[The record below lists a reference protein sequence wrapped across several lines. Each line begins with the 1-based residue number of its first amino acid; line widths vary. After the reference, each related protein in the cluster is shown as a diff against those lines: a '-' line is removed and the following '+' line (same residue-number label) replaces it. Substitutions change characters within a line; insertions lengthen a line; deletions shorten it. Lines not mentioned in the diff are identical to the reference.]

1 MEKWYSQK
9 RMQALGRKSGNES
22 GSSPT
27 TSACAS
33 IYKTPFSFTDKIAQS
48 QAALKNSL
56 STQEECWSE
65 MKVSILVPAYN
76 EQSTIG
82 LVLRKLLDV
91 PLVNQFNVDKEI
103 IVVDD
108 GSTDET
114 CQRIEAF
121 LENNPA
127 DQDKIHLIRQPRNLG
142 KTAAIATAIKKATGD
157 VMIIQDADLE
167 YDPREIPGVL
177 YPIFENWADVV
188 YGSRFLVKK
197 ASRVLY
203 FYHYVA
209 NKFLTL
215 LSNVLTNR
223 NMSDIETCYKAFRRE
238 VIVPLELTSQGFGM
252 EVEITAMVCKTRART
267 YEVPI
272 SYYGRT
278 YEEGKKIGVRD
289 GIAAIWYILYY
300 NLFHPWTQAG
310 QTYIQTVDDSLKAS
324 HAQKQPGELS
334 SIDPRKS

>member
-1 MEKWYSQK
+1 M
-9 RMQALGRKSGNES
+9 LGGYWCS
-22 GSSPT
+22 
-27 TSACAS
+27 
-33 IYKTPFSFTDKIAQS
+33 
-48 QAALKNSL
+48 
-56 STQEECWSE
+56 

-76 EQSTIG
+76 ELDTIG
-82 LVLRKLLDV
+82 IVLRKLMDV
-91 PLVNQFNVDKEI
+91 ELTDSKNGPQVDKEI

-108 GSTDET
+108 GSNDGTYELL
-114 CQRIEAF
+114 ESF
-121 LENNPA
+121 LEKVPTA
-127 DQDKIHLIRQPRNLG
+127 KSLIRLVRQPRNMG
-142 KTAAIATAIKKATGD
+142 KTAAIAKAIEIASGD

-167 YDPREIPGVL
+167 YDPKEIPGVL
-177 YPIFENWADVV
+177 FPIFENWADVV

-238 VIVPLELTSQGFGM
+238 VIVPMELSSKGFGM
-252 EVEITAMVCKTRART
+252 EVEITAMVCKTIART

-278 YEEGKKIGVRD
+278 YDEGKKIGVWD

-300 NLFHPWTQAG
+300 NLIHPVTGQGQA
-310 QTYIQTVDDSLKAS
+310 YIQTVNRSLRELHS
-324 HAQKQPGELS
+324 RTPPGE
-334 SIDPRKS
+334 IHDPNEI

>member
-1 MEKWYSQK
+1 MPEVYW
-9 RMQALGRKSGNES
+9 
-22 GSSPT
+22 
-27 TSACAS
+27 
-33 IYKTPFSFTDKIAQS
+33 FS
-48 QAALKNSL
+48 
-56 STQEECWSE
+56 

-76 EQSTIG
+76 EQATIG
-82 LVLRKLLDV
+82 TVLGKLLAVELIDKNTA
-91 PLVNQFNVDKEI
+91 PRVDKEI
-103 IVVDD
+103 IIVDD
-108 GSTDET
+108 GSTDGT
-114 CQRIEAF
+114 CRIVDDF
-121 LENNPA
+121 LAKEPSA
-127 DQDKIHLIRQPRNLG
+127 RPIIRLIKQPRNLG
-142 KTAAIATAIKKATGD
+142 KTAAIATAIDAASGD

-177 YPIFENWADVV
+177 YPIFENCADVV

-203 FYHYVA
+203 FYHFVA

-238 VIVPLELTSQGFGM
+238 VIVPLELTSRGFGL

-278 YEEGKKIGVRD
+278 YDEGKKIGVRD

-300 NLFHPWTQAG
+300 NLIHPLTG
-310 QTYIQTVDDSLKAS
+310 QGQSYIQTVNRSLKEMHSKTPAGQF
-324 HAQKQPGELS
+324 HRHDQIQN
-334 SIDPRKS
+334 

>member
-1 MEKWYSQK
+1 
-9 RMQALGRKSGNES
+9 
-22 GSSPT
+22 
-27 TSACAS
+27 
-33 IYKTPFSFTDKIAQS
+33 
-48 QAALKNSL
+48 
-56 STQEECWSE
+56 

-76 EQSTIG
+76 EQATIAIVLRRLIAVDLTDKKIG
-82 LVLRKLLDV
+82 L
-91 PLVNQFNVDKEI
+91 QVDREI

-108 GSTDET
+108 GSSDGTHEAV
-114 CQRIEAF
+114 EAF
-121 LENNPA
+121 LQNNPSA
-127 DQDKIHLIRQPRNLG
+127 SHQIRLIRQPRNMG
-142 KTAAIATAIKKATGD
+142 KTAAIATAIDAASGQ
-157 VMIIQDADLE
+157 VLIIQDADLE
-167 YDPREIPGVL
+167 YDPKEIPGVL

-238 VIVPLELTSQGFGM
+238 VIAPLELTSKGFGM
-252 EVEITAMVCKTRART
+252 EVEITAMVCKTIART

-278 YEEGKKIGVRD
+278 YDEGKKIGVWD

-300 NLFHPWTQAG
+300 NLIYPLTGQGQA
-310 QTYIQTVDDSLKAS
+310 YIQTANRSLRELHSKIP
-324 HAQKQPGELS
+324 PGE
-334 SIDPRKS
+334 IHDPNEP

>member
-1 MEKWYSQK
+1 
-9 RMQALGRKSGNES
+9 
-22 GSSPT
+22 
-27 TSACAS
+27 
-33 IYKTPFSFTDKIAQS
+33 
-48 QAALKNSL
+48 
-56 STQEECWSE
+56 

-76 EQSTIG
+76 EQSTIVP
-82 LVLRKLLDV
+82 VLRKLLDV
-91 PLVNQFNVDKEI
+91 PFSNQFAVDKEI
-103 IVVDD
+103 LVVDD
-108 GSTDET
+108 GSTDQT
-114 CQRIEAF
+114 CQRVEEF
-121 LENNPA
+121 LANNPA
-127 DQDKIHLIRQPRNLG
+127 DQDKIRLIRQPKNAG
-142 KTAAIATAIKKATGD
+142 KTAAIAKAIHNATGD

-238 VIVPLELTSQGFGM
+238 VIVPLELTSKGFGM

-278 YEEGKKIGVRD
+278 YEEGKKIGMRD

-300 NLFHPWTQAG
+300 NLIHPWTQAG
-310 QTYIQTVDDSLKAS
+310 QNYIQTVDNSLKAV
-324 HAQKQPGELS
+324 HAKEQLGELS
-334 SIDPRKS
+334 SPGTRKS

>member
-1 MEKWYSQK
+1 L
-9 RMQALGRKSGNES
+9 A
-22 GSSPT
+22 
-27 TSACAS
+27 
-33 IYKTPFSFTDKIAQS
+33 
-48 QAALKNSL
+48 
-56 STQEECWSE
+56 
-65 MKVSILVPAYN
+65 
-76 EQSTIG
+76 
-82 LVLRKLLDV
+82 
-91 PLVNQFNVDKEI
+91 NQFNVDKEI

-114 CQRIEAF
+114 CQRVEAF

-300 NLFHPWTQAG
+300 NLFHPWTQSG